1 MIVNSEGMNANLPAA
16 DAQAL
21 ERGPK
26 ATRGGILKRLF
37 KIREMGVLVALLILF
52 IFFSIANKHFFG
64 VTNLLNVVRQV
75 SLLGI
80 IAMGMTMVITC
91 AEIDLSVGSIYGLA
105 ATVAGMLMTKGHMA
119 IWLSVATTLVAC
131 IAIGLLNGALVT
143 YGRIPALIVT
153 LGVMNIGR
161 GAALILSQ
169 AQVIGINY
177 RTVAD
182 KNVEGFLFIGQG
194 KLLDTVPMLAL
205 FLIGITLISYLIF
218 NRTIFGFHMRAV
230 GGNPVAARASGL
242 NAIRV
247 KIVAFTILGLLCGV
261 AGILN
266 LSFLGNVQG
275 TVGRGLELDV
285 IAATIIGG
293 TSMSG
298 GSGTIIGTIIGVLI
312 MGVLRNGIMLM
323 GISPFWQEVLIGVV
337 VIGAVAVDVWTS
349 SKKRA

>member
-1 MIVNSEGMNANLPAA
+1 MVQSREEAGG
-16 DAQAL
+16 
-21 ERGPK
+21 GPGGGK
-26 ATRGGILKRLF
+26 AKAGFIRRAF
-37 KIREMGVLVALLILF
+37 KVRETGVLLALLLLF
-52 IFFSIANKHFFG
+52 VFFSLANKYFLG

-80 IAMGMTMVITC
+80 IALGMTMVITC
-91 AEIDLSVGSIYGLA
+91 AEIDLSVGAVYGLA
-105 ATVAGMLMTKGHMA
+105 STIAGMMMTKGGLPIWMA
-119 IWLSVATTLVAC
+119 LLFTLLIC
-131 IAIGLLNGALVT
+131 IAVGAFNGILVT

-153 LGVMNIGR
+153 LGMMNIAR
-161 GAALILSQ
+161 GGALILSQ

-182 KNVEGFLFIGQG
+182 KGVNNFLYIGQG
-194 KLLDTVPMLAL
+194 KLFDTIPMLAL
-205 FLIGITLISYLIF
+205 FFAVLAIISYLLF
-218 NRTIFGFHMRAV
+218 NRTIFGFRMRAV
-230 GGNPVAARASGL
+230 GGNPVAARAAGL
-242 NAIRV
+242 NSARV
-247 KIVAFTILGLLCGV
+247 KIIAFSLLGLLCGIT
-261 AGILN
+261 GILN

-275 TVGRGLELDV
+275 TVGVGLELDV

-323 GISPFWQEVLIGVV
+323 GISPFWQVVLIGVV

-349 SKKRA
+349 RKRA

>member
-1 MIVNSEGMNANLPAA
+1 MNADPSAATPAQTA
-16 DAQAL
+16 EQAHKDV
-21 ERGPK
+21 RVGFG
-26 ATRGGILKRLF
+26 RRLF
-37 KIREMGVLVALLILF
+37 KVREMGVLVALAVLF
-52 IFFSIANKHFFG
+52 VFFSFANQYFFG
-64 VTNLLNVVRQV
+64 VTNLLNVLRQV

-80 IAMGMTMVITC
+80 MAMGMTMVITC
-91 AEIDLSVGSIYGLA
+91 GEIDLSVGSLYGLA
-105 ATVAGMLMTKGHMA
+105 ATIAGMMMSKGGLP
-119 IWLSVATTLVAC
+119 IWMS
-131 IAIGLLNGALVT
+131 IAITLLVCVAVGLLNGGLVT

-153 LGVMNIGR
+153 LGVMNIAR
-161 GAALILSQ
+161 GAALILSK

-182 KNVEGFLFIGQG
+182 KSVDRFLYIGQG
-194 KLLDTVPMLAL
+194 KLFDVIPMLAL
-205 FLIGITLISYLIF
+205 FLVVITLISYLIF

-230 GGNPVAARASGL
+230 GGNPVAAWASGL

-247 KIVAFTILGLLCGV
+247 KIIAFTILGLLCGV

-266 LSFLGNVQG
+266 LSFLANVQG

-298 GSGTIIGTIIGVLI
+298 GSGTIIGTLIGVLI

-337 VIGAVAVDVWTS
+337 IVGAVAIDVWTGR
-349 SKKRA
+349 KRRA

>member
-1 MIVNSEGMNANLPAA
+1 MAENTIVQTHE
-16 DAQAL
+16 
-21 ERGPK
+21 ERGSIPDGGPG
-26 ATRGGILKRLF
+26 RGARRGFFRRAF
-37 KIREMGVLVALLILF
+37 KVRETGVFLALLLLF
-52 IFFSIANKHFFG
+52 VFFSLSNKYFFG

-91 AEIDLSVGSIYGLA
+91 AEIDLSVGALYGLA
-105 ATVAGMLMTKGHMA
+105 STIAGLMMTKGGLP
-119 IWLSVATTLVAC
+119 IWLSIALCLLVTLG
-131 IAIGLLNGALVT
+131 IGVFNGVLVT

-153 LGVMNIGR
+153 LGVMNVAR
-161 GAALILSQ
+161 GAALVLSQ

-177 RTVAD
+177 RTVTD
-182 KNVEGFLFIGQG
+182 RSINSFLFIGQG
-194 KLLDTVPMLAL
+194 KLFNVIPMMAL
-205 FLIGITLISYLIF
+205 FLFVSAVASYLIF

-230 GGNPVAARASGL
+230 GGNPIAARASGL
-242 NAIRV
+242 NSHRV
-247 KIVAFTILGLLCGV
+247 KIIAFAILGMFCGV

-266 LSFLGNVQG
+266 LSFLANVQG
-275 TVGRGLELDV
+275 TVGVGLELDV

-323 GISPFWQEVLIGVV
+323 GINPFWQVILIGVV
-337 VIGAVAVDVWTS
+337 VVGAVAIDVWTS
-349 SKKRA
+349 RKRA

>member
-1 MIVNSEGMNANLPAA
+1 MDDTSAA
-16 DAQAL
+16 ARTEQEA
-21 ERGPK
+21 GPK
-26 ATRGGILKRLF
+26 QERTPASVLGRILKV
-37 KIREMGVLVALLILF
+37 REMGVLLALIILF
-52 IFFSIANKHFFG
+52 VFFSFANEYFFG
-64 VTNLLNVVRQV
+64 LTNLLNVVRQV

-91 AEIDLSVGSIYGLA
+91 AEIDLSVGSLYGLA
-105 ATVAGMLMTKGHMA
+105 ATVAGMLMTKGGQP
-119 IWLSVATTLVAC
+119 IWFSLALTLLMCAV
-131 IAIGLLNGALVT
+131 IGMLNGVLTTFVK
-143 YGRIPALIVT
+143 IPALIVT
-153 LGVMNIGR
+153 LGVMNVTR
-161 GAALILSQ
+161 GAALIVSK
-169 AQVIGINY
+169 AQVIGVNY
-177 RTVAD
+177 RTVKD
-182 KNVEGFLFIGQG
+182 PFINKFLFIGQG
-194 KLLDTVPMLAL
+194 KIFDMVPMMVL
-205 FLIGITLISYLIF
+205 FLIIITMVSYVLF

-242 NAIRV
+242 NASSI
-247 KIVAFTILGLLCGV
+247 KIAAFTILGLFCGI

-266 LSFLGNVQG
+266 LSFLANVQG

-337 VIGAVAVDVWTS
+337 IVGAVAVDVWTGR
-349 SKKRA
+349 KRRGA

>member
-1 MIVNSEGMNANLPAA
+1 MAANAIVQSDEQGGGAA
-16 DAQAL
+16 GGG
-21 ERGPK
+21 RGSG
-26 ATRGGILKRLF
+26 TRQGFLRRAF
-37 KIREMGVLVALLILF
+37 KVRETGVFLALLILF
-52 IFFSIANKHFFG
+52 VFFTISNKYFFG

-80 IAMGMTMVITC
+80 IAMGMTMVITT
-91 AEIDLSVGSIYGLA
+91 AEIDLSVGAVYGLA
-105 ATVAGMLMTKGHMA
+105 STIVGMMMTKGGLP
-119 IWLSVATTLVAC
+119 IWLS
-131 IAIGLLNGALVT
+131 IGLGLVVTLGIGLFNGVLVT

-153 LGVMNIGR
+153 LGMMNVAR
-161 GAALILSQ
+161 GAALVLSQ

-177 RTVAD
+177 RTIKDPAVND
-182 KNVEGFLFIGQG
+182 FLYIGQG
-194 KLLDTVPMLAL
+194 KLFDIIPMLAIFL
-205 FLIGITLISYLIF
+205 FAVTLASYLIF

-242 NAIRV
+242 NSHRV
-247 KIVAFTILGLLCGV
+247 KIVAFAILGLLCGV

-323 GISPFWQEVLIGVV
+323 GISPFWQEILIGVV
-337 VIGAVAVDVWTS
+337 VVGAVAVDVWTS
-349 SKKRA
+349 RKRV